1 MSTLLTNAMI
11 EEAFAK
17 TGVDRK
23 YFPQYEAEAKS
34 YYEGLTKDQVFDVG
48 DDEEDADEENYAE
61 GSLDHADKYI
71 RFYATEREKGHG
83 HKWAHFYALGGISGD
98 EVEYWINEVQFDDI
112 KEKDRELV
120 IHAQSI
126 NDNPVFVERFKKLA
140 EWRCSNIS
148 EKADEYCRA
157 YHKCVEEGKSETY
170 AHAYAEA
177 LNDDPS
183 DCEIYA
189 DAYELAKNHDM
200 NDSDASMFGDC
211 CTKAYANGIFLGNK
225 DFFYTFGE
233 EWQKEYYLK
242 LWCQRL
248 EDDNLRKL
256 SDLEHQKYRDLLEYD
271 IKCIIFKREHSYY
284 K

>member
-11 EEAFAK
+11 EEAFVK

-23 YFPQYEAEAKS
+23 YFPQYEAEVKS
-34 YYEGLTKDQVFDVG
+34 YYEGLTKGQVFDVG
-48 DDEEDADEENYAE
+48 DYLRSSLNHAE
-61 GSLDHADKYI
+61 KYI

-83 HKWAHFYALGGISGD
+83 HKWAHFYALGGVSGD

-157 YHKCVEEGKSETY
+157 YHKCIEEGKSVIY

-177 LNDDPS
+177 VNMDYYKDF
-183 DCEIYA
+183 CVIYA
-189 DAYELAKNHDM
+189 EAYEHVM
-200 NDSDASMFGDC
+200 NQGMSVSEAVGFC
-211 CTKAYANGIFLGNK
+211 EFVTKAAGMG
-225 DFFYTFGE
+225 FYTDIESFKKNYLE
-233 EWQKEYYLK
+233 KWQREYYMHLICSEHEKQNKTKLQENEVEYLK
-242 LWCQRL
+242 KL
-248 EDDNLRKL
+248 LR
-256 SDLEHQKYRDLLEYD
+256 
-271 IKCIIFKREHSYY
+271 I
-284 K
+284 